1 MKKLGFGCMRLPL
14 TDPADRG
21 SVDIAAFEKLVDR
34 FLEEGFSYFDTA
46 YKYCAGNSETALR
59 KALDPADRGSVD
71 IAAFEKLVDR
81 FLEEG
86 FSYFDTAY
94 KYCAGNSE
102 TALRKAL
109 VDRYPRERYILTTK
123 LSNEYMHT
131 PQEQQKVF
139 DEQLDK
145 LGCGYFDYYLLHN
158 QGSVNYRVSEELGSF
173 DFIRKQKE
181 KGLVRHIGMSYHDN
195 AALLDEILTLH
206 PELEV
211 VQLQINYLD
220 WENESIQARK
230 CYEVARKHNKPVLVM
245 EPLKGGTLAQ
255 LPPDAETVLRAVHPD
270 WTPAGWALRF
280 AASHEGIMAV
290 LSGMNAS
297 DQLEDNMRFLSSNQ
311 PLDEREMQAVMKAG
325 ELLRSQIAVPC
336 TGCGMNASDQL
347 EDNMRFL
354 SSNQPLDER
363 EMQAVMK
370 AGELLRSQIAV
381 PCTGCRYCTVTCPK
395 DIPIPDYLS
404 LLQEGHATTQVVYY
418 FNYSQGHGRAKDC
431 IECGVC
437 ESHCPQH
444 IQIRDYLKVVSNKF
458 DGFAG
463 WR

>member
-21 SVDIAAFEKLVDR
+21 SVDIAAFEKLVDH
-34 FLEEGFSYFDTA
+34 FLEEEFNYFDTA
-46 YKYCAGNSETALR
+46 YKYCGGNSE
-59 KALDPADRGSVD
+59 
-71 IAAFEKLVDR
+71 I
-81 FLEEG
+81 
-86 FSYFDTAY
+86 
-94 KYCAGNSE
+94 
-102 TALRKAL
+102 ALRKAL

-123 LSNEYMHT
+123 LSNEFMHS

-139 DEQLDK
+139 EKQLER

-173 DFIRKQKE
+173 EFIQKQKE

-195 AALLDEILTLH
+195 AELLDEILTLH

-230 CYEVARKHNKPVLVM
+230 CYEVARKHGKPVLVM

-255 LPPDAETVLRAVHPD
+255 LPADAEAVLRAVHPD
-270 WTPAGWALRF
+270 WTPAEWALRF
-280 AASHEGIMAV
+280 AVSHEGIMAV

-297 DQLEDNMRFLSSNQ
+297 DQLEDNMRSLSSNQ
-311 PLDEREMQAVMKAG
+311 PLNAQEMQAVMKAG
-325 ELLRSQIAVPC
+325 ELLR
-336 TGCGMNASDQL
+336 N
-347 EDNMRFL
+347 E
-354 SSNQPLDER
+354 
-363 EMQAVMK
+363 
-370 AGELLRSQIAV
+370 IAV

-418 FNYSQGHGRAKDC
+418 FNYSQGHGKAKDC

>member
-1 MKKLGFGCMRLPL
+1 MKKLGFGCMWLPL

-34 FLEEGFSYFDTA
+34 FMAEGFNYFDTA
-46 YKYCAGNSETALR
+46 YKYCG
-59 KALDPADRGSVD
+59 
-71 IAAFEKLVDR
+71 
-81 FLEEG
+81 
-86 FSYFDTAY
+86 
-94 KYCAGNSE
+94 GNSE

-109 VDRYPRERYILTTK
+109 VDRYPRESYILTTK
-123 LSNEYMHT
+123 LSNEFMRT
-131 PQEQQKVF
+131 REEQQQVF
-139 DEQLDK
+139 DEQLEK

-158 QGSVNYRVSEELGSF
+158 QGAVNYRVSEELDSF
-173 DFIRKQKE
+173 EFIRRQKE

-195 AALLDEILTLH
+195 AQLLDEILTLH

-230 CYEVARKHNKPVLVM
+230 CYEVARKHGKPVLVM
-245 EPLKGGTLAQ
+245 EPVKGGTLAR
-255 LPPDAETVLRAVHPD
+255 LPSDVEAVLRAVHPD

-280 AASHEGIMAV
+280 AASHEGILAV
-290 LSGMNAS
+290 LSGMNTAE
-297 DQLEDNMRFLSSNQ
+297 QLEDNMRALSDGE
-311 PLDEREMQAVMKAG
+311 PLNAQEMQAVLKAG
-325 ELLRSQIAVPC
+325 ELLRK
-336 TGCGMNASDQL
+336 
-347 EDNMRFL
+347 E
-354 SSNQPLDER
+354 
-363 EMQAVMK
+363 
-370 AGELLRSQIAV
+370 IAV

-418 FNYSQGHGRAKDC
+418 YNYSQGHGKAKDC
-431 IECGVC
+431 IRCGLC

-444 IQIRDYLKVVSNKF
+444 IQIREYLKTVSERF
-458 DGFAG
+458 DGFGG